1 MTLDRVNP
9 PELFRPSGFSH
20 AIVATGGRLVFLAGQ
35 TALDV
40 HGQMVGRGDVV
51 AQFEQ
56 AMSNLLV
63 ALDGAGGSPEHLAKL
78 TIYAINPDEYRKR
91 TEQIGMV
98 WRWLVGSNYPAMALI
113 GVVRLWDPDALVELE
128 GIAVLP

>member
-35 TALDV
+35 TALDAN
-40 HGQMVGRGDVV
+40 GQMVGRGDVV

>member
-35 TALDV
+35 TALDAQGV
-40 HGQMVGRGDVV
+40 IVGRGDVV

-78 TIYAINPDEYRKR
+78 TIYAINPDEYRNR

-113 GVVRLWDPDALVELE
+113 GVVRLWDPEALVELE

>member
-9 PELFRPSGFSH
+9 PELFKPSGFSH

-35 TALDV
+35 TAMDAE
-40 HGQMVGRGDVV
+40 GRIVGRGDVV

-56 AMSNLLV
+56 ALTNLLV
-63 ALDGAGGSPEHLAKL
+63 ALSNAGGTPDQLAKL
-78 TIYAINPDEYRKR
+78 TIYAIDPDAYRKK

-98 WRWLVGSNYPAMALI
+98 WRWLVGSTYPAMALI

>member
-20 AIVATGGRLVFLAGQ
+20 AIVAKGGRLGCLAGQ
-35 TALDV
+35 TALDAQ
-40 HGQMVGRGDVV
+40 GQMVGRGDVV

-128 GIAVLP
+128 GIAVQP